1 MFKEI
6 KPAYYDNFACVAGA
20 CTFTCCQEWKIAV
33 DDETYTKWKKT
44 SLFKQKSICLSRYVK
59 QKNGAHEI
67 VLTNEKKCPFLNKD
81 KLCDL
86 VIELGDEILS
96 KTCAIFPRQI
106 HEFMDRTEYSLVSC
120 CPAVVD
126 IWNSQD
132 NITFTQNLKD
142 VSQDTLY
149 KIRTLTIT
157 ILQNKVYS
165 VSKKLL
171 LIFYILLDI
180 HKKEKITEKILKE
193 YEDKDTLQGLSETI
207 DQMQFSNLNTFQEK
221 NELFLDLAENYRKE
235 GRYIAYLEEI
245 AQLAEKLSKNYDKN
259 EMVEQLQQFEEL
271 FMIYEKLFQNY
282 LIAEVFTNSLVPD
295 ADMVSMIVMMQWIS
309 MEYAMIK
316 HTIFLEW
323 MLHRSKEISYTVV
336 RDYMVVVSR
345 MTGYDQEDIYEY
357 LENSFQNL
365 IWDWGYMALII
376 GKPEK

>member
-6 KPAYYDNFACVAGA
+6 KPAYYDNFACAAGA

-33 DDETYTKWKKT
+33 DDETYTKWEKA
-44 SLFKQKSICLSRYVK
+44 SLLKQKSSCLSRYVK

-67 VLTNEKKCPFLNKD
+67 VLTNEKKCPFLNND

-323 MLHRSKEISYTVV
+323 ISHHC
-336 RDYMVVVSR
+336 
-345 MTGYDQEDIYEY
+345 
-357 LENSFQNL
+357 
-365 IWDWGYMALII
+365 I
-376 GKPEK
+376 GNFF